1 METAQAQATEAM
13 MAVSRTMT
21 AIVAR
26 TLSEVADELTVPQL
40 RVLVLLNSRGPMNLT
55 TIAQHLDVNAS
66 NASRTCDQL
75 VAVGR
80 VAREPAP
87 GDRRST
93 VLQLTGEGS
102 RLIAGIMAAR
112 RRLIDG
118 VVVRMNPR
126 DQQVLA
132 QGLEAFLATV
142 TTLPAEESIGLPDGR
157 LIPWLL

>member
-1 METAQAQATEAM
+1 MESRQAQATEAM

-26 TLSEVADELTVPQL
+26 TLSEVADELTVPRL

-55 TIAQHLDVNAS
+55 TIAQHLDVNPS

-75 VAVGR
+75 VTAGR
-80 VAREPAP
+80 ISRQPDRD
-87 GDRRST
+87 DRRT
-93 VLQLTGEGS
+93 AVLQLTHEGS
-102 RLIAGIMAAR
+102 RLLADIMSAR

-118 VVVRMNPR
+118 VIERMEPA
-126 DQQVLA
+126 DQRLLA
-132 QGLEAFLATV
+132 QGLEAFTATV
-142 TTLPAEESIGLPDGR
+142 AAMPPEESIGLPDGR

>member
-1 METAQAQATEAM
+1 METRQAPATEAM

-75 VAVGR
+75 VTAGR
-80 VAREPAP
+80 ISRQPDQD
-87 GDRRST
+87 DRRSA
-93 VLQLTGEGS
+93 VLHLTDEGS
-102 RLIAGIMAAR
+102 
-112 RRLIDG
+112 
-118 VVVRMNPR
+118 
-126 DQQVLA
+126 
-132 QGLEAFLATV
+132 
-142 TTLPAEESIGLPDGR
+142 
-157 LIPWLL
+157 